1 MTIRLIIDENI
12 SWRLKK
18 LLPDWEILPSNEIKT
33 DIRLTDRMIWQFAK
47 TNNYVILTFDGDFS
61 ELQNLYSFP
70 PKIIW
75 LRTGNV
81 KTNEIA
87 ALISILQ
94 EEIVKFIDDKGL
106 GVYEIYL

>member
-1 MTIRLIIDENI
+1 
-12 SWRLKK
+12 
-18 LLPDWEILPSNEIKT
+18 
-33 DIRLTDRMIWQFAK
+33 MIWQFAK

-81 KTNEIA
+81 NTNEIA
-87 ALISILQ
+87 AFLSSLQ

>member
-18 LLPDWEILPSNEIKT
+18 LFPDWQILPSNEIKT
-33 DIRLTDRMIWQFAK
+33 DMHLTDRMIWQFAK
-47 TNNYVILTFDGDFS
+47 TNNYIILTFDEDFS

-81 KTNEIA
+81 NTNEIA
-87 ALISILQ
+87 ALLSSLQ
-94 EEIVKFIDDKGL
+94 EEIVKFIDDKNL